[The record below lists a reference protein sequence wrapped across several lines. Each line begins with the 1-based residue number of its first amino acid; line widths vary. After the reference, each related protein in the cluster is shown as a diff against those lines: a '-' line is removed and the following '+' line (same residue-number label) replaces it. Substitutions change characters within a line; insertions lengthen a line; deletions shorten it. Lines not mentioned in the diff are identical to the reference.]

1 MKLNSRAWRRA
12 EEPGRPGG
20 LNRALRRM
28 PRRRKRR
35 AAATAAVLAVGL
47 FLWNNGF
54 HNVGTLNVAHS
65 QQCVPPPATSAAQLP
80 NIPDVPSSEKRPVS
94 KIHGPTTAY
103 TRASEIRPIAD
114 FADQQQTLPV
124 TVTSDDGPEQTVRDT
139 SRILAL
145 NQNGGLAAAVVGLGL
160 GCNLVGRDVSTQ
172 MSSLMPGQKELPLV
186 TQNGH
191 ELNAEAILNL
201 APTVVLTDS
210 TIGPYDVQLQLR
222 NAGIPVVFI
231 PSATEDGVQ
240 GVSPQIVAV
249 AKALGLQDAG
259 EQLAKRVDKEIAET
273 QKRIQALAPDNPAD
287 RPRTVFLYLRGDIYY
302 WFGKGSGADSLI
314 QAIGGRDVATEV
326 GFAGMSPTN
335 AEALVKAAPDVIL
348 VMTKGLESVGGIDE
362 ALKLPGIAQT
372 PAGKHRRIVDMSD
385 YEVMSFGPRTAEVIA
400 ALGTAVHAP
409 EYAYVPQEKSAE
421 ADA

>member
-1 MKLNSRAWRRA
+1 MKITSRSLCRDTEPDVKAWYNHTRWRV
-12 EEPGRPGG
+12 
-20 LNRALRRM
+20 
-28 PRRRKRR
+28 PRRTKRR
-35 AAATAAVLAVGL
+35 VAVTATVLAVGL

-54 HNVGTLNVAHS
+54 HNIGTLNAAHS
-65 QQCVPPPATSAAQLP
+65 HECVPPPATPAAQLP
-80 NIPDVPSSEKRPVS
+80 DIPDVPTSKKLPVS

-124 TVTSDDGPEQTVRDT
+124 TVTSDDGPKQTVRDT
-139 SRILAL
+139 SRILAV

-160 GCNLVGRDVSTQ
+160 GCNLIGRDVSTQ
-172 MSSLMPGQKELPLV
+172 LSSLMPGQKEIPLV

-191 ELNAEAILNL
+191 ELSAEAILNL

-259 EQLAKRVDKEIAET
+259 EQLAKRVDEEVAET

-314 QAIGGRDVATEV
+314 QAIGARDVATEV
-326 GFAGMSPTN
+326 GFSGMSPTN

-409 EYAYVPQEKSAE
+409 EYAYVPQEESAK

>member
-1 MKLNSRAWRRA
+1 M
-12 EEPGRPGG
+12 
-20 LNRALRRM
+20 
-28 PRRRKRR
+28 
-35 AAATAAVLAVGL
+35 
-47 FLWNNGF
+47 
-54 HNVGTLNVAHS
+54 
-65 QQCVPPPATSAAQLP
+65 
-80 NIPDVPSSEKRPVS
+80 
-94 KIHGPTTAY
+94 
-103 TRASEIRPIAD
+103 
-114 FADQQQTLPV
+114 

-139 SRILAL
+139 SRILAV

-160 GCNLVGRDVSTQ
+160 GCNLIGRDVSTQ
-172 MSSLMPGQKELPLV
+172 MSSLMPGQKEIPLV

-201 APTVVLTDS
+201 APTLVLTDS

-259 EQLAKRVDKEIAET
+259 EQLAKRVDEEITET
-273 QKRIQALAPDNPAD
+273 EKRIHALAPDNPAD

-314 QAIGGRDVATEV
+314 QAIGARDVATEV
-326 GFAGMSPTN
+326 GFSGMSPTN

-348 VMTKGLESVGGIDE
+348 VMTKGLESVGSIDG

-372 PAGKHRRIVDMSD
+372 PAGKNRRIVDMSD

-409 EYAYVPQEKSAE
+409 EYAYVPQEESAE